1 MAGIFGFFDYTKP
14 GKGVEK
20 DEPQKPRFLFFWE
33 LYFRKF
39 WKLIQLNLLFM
50 AFSLLIVTIGPAT
63 AGMTYVLRSMANEQP
78 VFLFSDFWDGFKSNL
93 KQSLIY
99 SVFMVVVAILLVT
112 SFQFYTANLSV
123 SSWMYVPFGL
133 CVMLALLFTFM
144 SFYAFLMIVTIDL
157 PLFAILKNCAIL
169 SIVCLKT
176 NLITLFFVA
185 LIVFAVYLFLPLSS
199 LLVIILIPATIGF
212 IISFN
217 CYKEIKKYVIDPYI
231 KGQEP
236 APEALEESVIFEDD
250 ITTDEN

>member
-39 WKLIQLNLLFM
+39 WKLVQLNLLFV

-63 AGMTYVLRSMANEQP
+63 AGMIYVLRSMANEQP

-99 SVFMVVVAILLVT
+99 SVIWVVGVILIVT
-112 SFQFYTANLSV
+112 SWRFYSANLSV
-123 SSWMYVPFGL
+123 ATWMYVPFGL
-133 CVMLALLFTFM
+133 CVMLAILFIFV

-157 PLFAILKNCAIL
+157 PLTSILKNCAIL
-169 SIVCLKT
+169 SIVCIKT
-176 NLITLFFVA
+176 NFITLFFVA
-185 LIVFAVYLFLPLSS
+185 LILLAVYLFLPITA
-199 LLVIILIPATIGF
+199 LLVILLIPATIGF
-212 IISFN
+212 VICFN
-217 CYKEIKKYVIDPYI
+217 CYKEIKKYVIDPYMN
-231 KGQEP
+231 KQEP
-236 APEALEESVIFEDD
+236 SADDGEDAVIFEDD
-250 ITTDEN
+250 VTTSGD

>member
-20 DEPQKPRFLFFWE
+20 DEPKKPRFLLFWE

-39 WKLIQLNLLFM
+39 WKLIQLNLLFV

-78 VFLFSDFWDGFKSNL
+78 VFLFSDFWDGFKNNL

-99 SVFMVVVAILLVT
+99 SVFWVVMVILIIT
-112 SFQFYTANLSV
+112 SWQFYTANMSV
-123 SSWMYVPFGL
+123 STWMYVPFGL
-133 CVMLALLFTFM
+133 CFMLALLFTFM

-157 PLFAILKNCAIL
+157 PLFAILKNCLIL

-176 NLITLFFVA
+176 NFITLFFVA
-185 LIVFAVYLFLPLSS
+185 LILFAVYLFLPISS
-199 LLVIILIPATIGF
+199 LFVIILIPATIGF

-217 CYKEIKKYVIDPYI
+217 CYKEIKKYVIDPYVN
-231 KGQEP
+231 KQE
-236 APEALEESVIFEDD
+236 ASTETVEDLVIFEDD
-250 ITTDEN
+250 ITADGN

>member
-14 GKGVEK
+14 GKGVNK

-39 WKLIQLNLLFM
+39 WKLIQLNLLFL

-78 VFLFSDFWDGFKSNL
+78 VFLFSDFWDGFKNNL

-99 SVFMVVVAILLVT
+99 SVICVVGIIVITT
-112 SFQFYTANLSV
+112 SWRFYHANLDV
-123 SSWMYVPFGL
+123 SPFMYIPLGL
-133 CVMLALLFTFM
+133 CVMLALLFIFV

-157 PLFAILKNCAIL
+157 PLSAILKNCMIL

-185 LIVFAVYLFLPLSS
+185 LILFAVYLFLPISS
-199 LLVIILIPATIGF
+199 LLIVLLIPSTIGF

-217 CYKEIKKYVIDPYI
+217 CFKEIKKYIIDPFNN
-231 KGQEP
+231 KQAEP
-236 APEALEESVIFEDD
+236 DGDAIFEDEPEL
-250 ITTDEN
+250 DED